1 MTYWLALASAVGST
15 LATRW
20 LFNEEDPILEWL
32 SLSPGLLFGVL
43 VLVPIARRSSVA
55 TWRTIALVASSSL
68 LYFVAVQV
76 VAHAVTGATGPR
88 LEGPIV
94 AVAALVSAVA
104 NGILLAVA
112 AWLARCRA
120 EVVWAGGAVLA
131 AAFGGALIGQGFTE
145 LSGTVF
151 DPQLGPW
158 ATVWVFFGFA
168 AVQIPMAALLQLAIK
183 DRRLLARHGAA

>member
-1 MTYWLALASAVGST
+1 
-15 LATRW
+15 
-20 LFNEEDPILEWL
+20 
-32 SLSPGLLFGVL
+32 LLFGVL